1 MSTVL
6 TAYYTGY
13 IGQSR
18 LAFVS
23 LSLYATAVNT
33 GLLEVWMQITV
44 ALNWRHLLA
53 PKELTEKRVI

>member
-6 TAYYTGY
+6 TAYYMGY